1 MVQSMTGFAAVTAEA
16 DGLSWSIEIRGV
28 NAKGLDVRLRLPEK
42 MLQVEAAFKSI
53 FTKKFERGNINVSV
67 RVDTSQ
73 VEQAISLD
81 EDVIDA
87 YLNAAIRIRSKA
99 KNMGLK
105 LAQSSA
111 ADILALR
118 GSLKTGD
125 DKQVEIPFEQI
136 LASVVEAADAFEQMR
151 NDEGRALSA
160 ILTAQIDQ
168 VEELVAQSTILA
180 EARKEQVADNLRSNV
195 KKIMANSE
203 GVEEG
208 RIAQELALLAVK
220 ADVTEE
226 IDRLGAHVTAARTL
240 LQQQGSIGRKFDFL
254 MQEFNREANTLC
266 SKSQNVELTQ
276 LGLDLKA
283 TIDQM
288 REQVQNVE

>member
-125 DKQVEIPFEQI
+125 DKQVEIPFERI

-151 NDEGRALSA
+151 IDEGRALSA

-266 SKSQNVELTQ
+266 SKSGSTELTRV
-276 LGLDLKA
+276 GLDLKA
-283 TIDQM
+283 LIDQM

>member
-73 VEQAISLD
+73 VEQGISLD

-125 DKQVEIPFEQI
+125 DKQVEIPCEQI

-151 NDEGRALSA
+151 NDEGQALSA

-195 KKIMANSE
+195 KKIMDNSE

>member
-151 NDEGRALSA
+151 IDEGRALSA

-266 SKSQNVELTQ
+266 SKDV
-276 LGLDLKA
+276 GY
-283 TIDQM
+283 
-288 REQVQNVE
+288 